1 MAAENGQE
9 AWVRLPSE
17 EEFKERFGD
26 GTHPYQ
32 IHMGGVAPR
41 MGRLIMAHDVIGQA
55 LGALSATVLF
65 GPGALSRAEREMVAA
80 VTAAAQDCA
89 Y

>member
-1 MAAENGQE
+1 MATEHNQE
-9 AWVRLPSE
+9 AWVQLPSE
-17 EEFKERFGD
+17 EEFAARFGEQ
-26 GTHPYQ
+26 THPYQ
-32 IHMGGVAPR
+32 ILMGGVAPR
-41 MGRLIMAHDVIGQA
+41 MGRLIMAHDMIGQA

-65 GPGALSRAEREMVAA
+65 GPGALSRPEREMVAA